1 MLSGASLGSPT
12 TEDYKKSTES
22 LAPLLS
28 KEFMFNSSV
37 WAVCSI
43 RLHSSSTSIIGF
55 IGRLSCTALKRLS
68 STLEGSLSR

>member
-12 TEDYKKSTES
+12 TDYWKSTES

-43 RLHSSSTSIIGF
+43 RLHSSSTSIIGL
-55 IGRLSCTALKRLS
+55 IGRLSCAALKRLS
-68 STLEGSLSR
+68 STFEVLLSS